1 MQKNYYLERYVAGT
15 KLRATLVKRRSGGV
29 STTEN
34 ANGESQ
40 ISYEDYNQ
48 TAGDVPEC
56 RNPLIEKRG
65 TRNEIRACG
74 KA

>member
-15 KLRATLVKRRSGGV
+15 KLRATLVKGRLGGV
-29 STTEN
+29 STT

-56 RNPLIEKRG
+56 RIN
-65 TRNEIRACG
+65 
-74 KA
+74 

>member
-15 KLRATLVKRRSGGV
+15 KLRATLVKGRLGGV
-29 STTEN
+29 ATT